1 PSDNTR
7 LRLRYKRWARTLL
20 LGHGLLAFCFIV
32 SGHWFLMVIFTI
44 GTQYCAWL
52 GFLCGLPQHYGMQP
66 NSPDFR
72 YNTRTFT
79 CAWLPAFLYW
89 NMQYHVEH
97 HMYPAVPF
105 FNLPK
110 LREKLA
116 HDLPPA
122 PHGLRATWKE
132 MIEIKRRLAADKG
145 YQFIPVVPDKQ

>member
-1 PSDNTR
+1 
-7 LRLRYKRWARTLL
+7 
-20 LGHGLLAFCFIV
+20 
-32 SGHWFLMVIFTI
+32 
-44 GTQYCAWL
+44 
-52 GFLCGLPQHYGMQP
+52 
-66 NSPDFR
+66 
-72 YNTRTFT
+72 
-79 CAWLPAFLYW
+79 
-89 NMQYHVEH
+89 MQYHVEH

-145 YQFIPVVPDKQ
+145 YQFIPVVPDKQWVLCHAAYAKFLILNLASQTRISSCDKRKLRRLVAQKRYQLKMSPLGWEHMSVHKEQLIFT

>member
-1 PSDNTR
+1 MAISAFWETR
-7 LRLRYKRWARTLL
+7 RGVSKNSSCSVPLFRY
-20 LGHGLLAFCFIV
+20 
-32 SGHWFLMVIFTI
+32 STI
-44 GTQYCAWL
+44 DQRGAIIMPRPANAWL
-52 GFLCGLPQHYGMQP
+52 GFLCGLPQHYGIQP

-89 NMQYHVEH
+89 NMQYHAEH

-122 PHGLRATWKE
+122 PHGLRATWK
-132 MIEIKRRLAADKG
+132 
-145 YQFIPVVPDKQ
+145 VWCW